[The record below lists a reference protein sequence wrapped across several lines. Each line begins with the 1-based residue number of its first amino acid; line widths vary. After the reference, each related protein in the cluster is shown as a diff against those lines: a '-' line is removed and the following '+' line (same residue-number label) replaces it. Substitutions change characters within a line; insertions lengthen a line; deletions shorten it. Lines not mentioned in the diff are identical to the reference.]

1 MIALLLRYTIGVLV
15 MHINKYGGEGAN
27 LIVGTVFDSY
37 LF

>member
-1 MIALLLRYTIGVLV
+1 MIALLLRCMIGILAV
-15 MHINKYGGEGAN
+15 HISKYGREGVN